1 MPRNFSGQ
9 FSSWPTDFALI
20 VIGLLLIA
28 LIYVWRRGALE
39 WK

>member
-20 VIGLLLIA
+20 VIGLLLIVA
-28 LIYVWRRGALE
+28 CDHIG
-39 WK
+39 